1 MDVLTAKPRG
11 TLGPGAS
18 SHTPR
23 ISTCA
28 VDDRSPLPV
37 LRSYACK
44 SILKCKLVSKNDRD
58 DIKNNSASSSAVMW
72 GIPLLGND
80 EKADVVLFKFLR
92 AMGSCCGKI
101 SGGALPPRDADDTF
115 SKPVSGSDEP
125 QQGGWLRVFSGAFLT
140 PTTLKL
146 VCTNGPSSKNQN
158 SSFQFLNG
166 FFSFSSRWPF
176 LAQKLPVRIG
186 RSVIVFAKKN
196 INKEKKKEDNHN
208 FASKP
213 DEATEPFPESMLLKQ
228 KKVQEDG
235 NLLPKFA
242 DAEEDKVYEFLKLQL
257 QKRFE

>member
-1 MDVLTAKPRG
+1 MRIFPIVNYCLGDGKMDKNPERKFCKG
-11 TLGPGAS
+11 TTSKTTRPPPPPSCGAFPFWEMTKRPTS
-18 SHTPR
+18 S
-23 ISTCA
+23 S
-28 VDDRSPLPV
+28 L
-37 LRSYACK
+37 
-44 SILKCKLVSKNDRD
+44 
-58 DIKNNSASSSAVMW
+58 SSSAPWV
-72 GIPLLGND
+72 PAAVPDLGHLT
-80 EKADVVLFKFLR
+80 VKFQDSSFQTFPPS
-92 AMGSCCGKI
+92 GTQGKI